1 MRIPALPQ
9 TKEIG
14 LKRRGLL
21 YKLFRLRQ
29 AFSKRSV
36 KKRSFVRIPPRK

>member
-9 TKEIG
+9 TKEID
-14 LKRRGLL
+14 LKRRRIVF
-21 YKLFRLRQ
+21 KILRQ
-29 AFSKRSV
+29 ILSKKSS

>member
-9 TKEIG
+9 TREIDS
-14 LKRRGLL
+14 KRRSIV
-21 YKLFRLRQ
+21 FRLLRQ
-29 AFSKRSV
+29 ILPKKHA

>member
-9 TKEIG
+9 PKDTE
-14 LKRRGLL
+14 LKRRRV
-21 YKLFRLRQ
+21 LFKFLRQ
-29 AFSKRSV
+29 IFSKGTP